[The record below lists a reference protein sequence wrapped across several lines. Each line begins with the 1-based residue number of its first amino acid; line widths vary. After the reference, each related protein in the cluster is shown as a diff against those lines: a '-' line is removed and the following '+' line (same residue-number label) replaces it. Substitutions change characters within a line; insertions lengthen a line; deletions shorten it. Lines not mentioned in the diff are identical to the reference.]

1 MEVPRLVAILELLQ
15 LCAAWVSSAYLTLG
29 DGYTWQIEG
38 EDESAA
44 EIVSMLSKILML
56 KPREGPCRRLS
67 VKTLRVRDDCKDS
80 GDHKVFILPCSGD
93 DSFLAVAFALIM
105 RPVCLDVQSRMGLL
119 VHGAL
124 AERNGPG
131 AILAGPSGV
140 GKTTTSN
147 RLQPPWRSLS
157 DDLTLIVCDQQGRY
171 WAHPWPTWSRFEE
184 GGPGGSWDVCH
195 AVPLKGIFFL
205 AKSQENRAVGLGAGR
220 AACMHIEVVEQAS
233 YRFHCL
239 DDDAAN
245 QLQKFGN
252 ACTLA
257 KVVPAFILHLSLN
270 GPFWKEM
277 DLALGLDD

>member
-1 MEVPRLVAILELLQ
+1 MSPVLAL
-15 LCAAWVSSAYLTLG
+15 ADG
-29 DGYTWQIEG
+29 DAWQIEG
-38 EDESAA
+38 DDESAA
-44 EIVSMLSKILML
+44 EIVSMLSKTLML

-67 VKTLRVRDDCKDS
+67 VTTLQIRNDCKDS
-80 GDHKVFILPCSGD
+80 GDPKVFILPFRGD
-93 DSFLAVAFALIM
+93 ETFLATTLAMVM
-105 RPVCLDVQSRMGLL
+105 RPICLDVQSRNGLL

-124 AERNGPG
+124 AERNGLG

-140 GKTTTSN
+140 GKTTASN

-205 AKSQENRAVGLGAGR
+205 AKAQENRAEGLGAGK
-220 AACMHIEVVEQAS
+220 AACMFIEVVEQAS

-252 ACTLA
+252 ACALA
-257 KVVPAFILHLSLN
+257 KVVPGFILHLSLN
-270 GPFWKEM
+270 GSFWKEM